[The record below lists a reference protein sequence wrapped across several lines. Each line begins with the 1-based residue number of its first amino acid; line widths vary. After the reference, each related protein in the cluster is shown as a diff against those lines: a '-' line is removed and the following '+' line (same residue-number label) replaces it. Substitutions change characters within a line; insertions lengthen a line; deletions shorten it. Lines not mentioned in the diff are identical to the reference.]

1 MVDESD
7 LSVDVTQA
15 PLSLVIESQ
24 IVLGVFVGESRDKV
38 GACTDY
44 PDIR

>member
-7 LSVDVTQA
+7 LSVDVAQT
-15 PLSLVIESQ
+15 PLSLVVESQ
-24 IVLGVFVGESRDKV
+24 LILGVFVGESRDKV